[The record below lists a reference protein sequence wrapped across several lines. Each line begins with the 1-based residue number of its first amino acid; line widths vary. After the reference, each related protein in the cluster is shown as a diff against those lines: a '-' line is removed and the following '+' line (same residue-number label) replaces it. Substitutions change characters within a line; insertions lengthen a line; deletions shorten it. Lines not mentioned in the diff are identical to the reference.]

1 MTLRNPTGTPILF
14 EGLCVTFLPSHFVEH
29 AGGGSAQLTVKE
41 RTLLYLLDLMK
52 HSDSFEVPPEMTQQG
67 ISRAAW
73 FDLRH
78 FSQYIRP
85 LLDDGLVSERRSHV
99 VGIRQRR
106 KVYDLTERGKLKAV
120 QMRERLKAET
130 VQVRGGSGL
139 RETTVGEVLE
149 DARGRA
155 SILDI
160 LRQSLETGIVEPAA
174 WGPPEAGFL
183 EMVSEAPRVGRF
195 IGRETELE
203 ELTRGE
209 GKPRIFIVR
218 GIAGIGKTWL
228 ATKACEILRGH
239 QNILWHRVRPWDRP
253 ESILARLATFLAA
266 LGKPGLRSVLS
277 RGEVG
282 LARRVLRKDLATTE
296 SMLVFD
302 DVHVASPEVLSLFG
316 YLKEVIADSSG
327 VRMLVLSRTRLP
339 FYDRSDVVLKGRVAE
354 IELAGLKTSEI
365 QTFLGREVRSLPLLN
380 VGRLLGGHPLLLE
393 LARAANRASSD
404 PEYFRDARLF
414 LEEQVYNELSGRER
428 MAMKLAS
435 LYSVPVPRAALFV
448 SPDVSQDL
456 VLSLRDKSLL
466 RDVGEN
472 RFEVHDTIREF
483 FVGTLTPNERRRLSA
498 SAVDYLRSWA
508 AELEESRDFQDRVK
522 CLSNAL
528 EIAPPE
534 SRPELFEDVGDAN
547 LQLGD
552 LPSAVVAYKEALT
565 RAGEAEFVARLHR
578 KTASALGRRGDVTP
592 ALEEAERGLAAVGG
606 HISAE
611 EGWLALLKARFLMDQ
626 GRGWQEARPLTESA
640 LTVFRKL
647 EERRG
652 QVEALVQLALFVVH
666 SFHLNPE
673 GEHEESSIAERLIQE
688 ASGISEELGDEGL
701 SLEVRLM
708 LVHYYTQHTAGE
720 AHRAEEHIAAIERV
734 GTTTKEP
741 TVLLMALLLRG
752 WYELEFRAECAVVNT
767 LFQDA
772 IALARKTH
780 DVAALASAT
789 AGLALLSFFQ
799 GRIAECRTALW
810 RWLHA
815 THRLGVRNLIGVP
828 GRLTTPDEAQW
839 HIAECSL
846 LLEDLAG
853 FHGVERFFRESKPVL
868 NFVNAVRAIGLLLA
882 GHLTESLRLF
892 EEAERYSERQW
903 RVAPGSH
910 LYAHVVYFY
919 HGVVLLAVGHT
930 REGAERISRARQIL
944 SDCGLKAHLAV
955 LPEHERRLGEVF
967 RKHLQGRAAP

>member
-1 MTLRNPTGTPILF
+1 MRNILTVKLRSIRGR
-14 EGLCVTFLPSHFVEH
+14 
-29 AGGGSAQLTVKE
+29 GSAQLTVKE
-41 RTLLYLLDLMK
+41 RTLLHLLDLMK

-85 LLDDGLVSERRSHV
+85 LLDDGLVSERRAHV

-106 KVYDLTERGKLKAV
+106 KVYDLTERGKIKAV
-120 QMRERLKAET
+120 QIRETLKEET
-130 VQVRGGSGL
+130 VQMRGGSGL
-139 RETTVGEVLE
+139 RDTTVGEVLE
-149 DARGRA
+149 EAGGRA

-160 LRQSLETGIVEPAA
+160 LRQSLETGMVEPAA
-174 WGPPEAGFL
+174 WGPPEENFL
-183 EMVSEAPRVGRF
+183 EMVSEAPQVGRF

-203 ELTRGE
+203 ELTRRE

-228 ATKACEILRGH
+228 ATKACEALRGH

-253 ESILARLATFLAA
+253 ESILARLATFLSA

-277 RGEVG
+277 RGDVD
-282 LARRVLRKDLATTE
+282 LARRVLRKDIATSE
-296 SMLVFD
+296 SVLVFD
-302 DVHVASPEVLSLFG
+302 DVHVASPEVMSLFG

-339 FYDRSDVVLKGRVAE
+339 FYDRSDVVLKGQIAE
-354 IELAGLKTSEI
+354 IELTGLKTSEI
-365 QTFLGREVRSLPLLN
+365 QTLLGREGRSLPLLN
-380 VGRLLGGHPLLLE
+380 VGRMLGGHPLLLE
-393 LARAANRASSD
+393 LARAATHASSD
-404 PEYFRDARLF
+404 PEYFNDAHRF
-414 LEEQVYNELSGRER
+414 LEEQVYNGLSGRER

-448 SPDVSQDL
+448 SPGVSHDL
-456 VLSLRDKSLL
+456 VLSILDKSLL
-466 RDVGEN
+466 RAVGDN
-472 RFEVHDTIREF
+472 RFEVHDTVREF

-528 EIAPPE
+528 ELAPPKV
-534 SRPELFEDVGDAN
+534 RLELFEDLGDAQ

-552 LPSAVVAYKEALT
+552 LPSALVAYKEALT
-565 RAGEAEFVARLHR
+565 RAEEAEFVARLHR
-578 KTASALGRRGDVTP
+578 KVASALGRRGDVAP
-592 ALEEAERGLAAVGG
+592 ALEEAERGLAAVRGR
-606 HISAE
+606 ISAE
-611 EGWLALLKARFLMDQ
+611 GGWLPLLKARFLMDQ
-626 GRGWQEARPLTESA
+626 GRGWQEVRPLTESA
-640 LTVFRKL
+640 LAVFRKL
-647 EERRG
+647 RERRG

-673 GEHEESSIAERLIQE
+673 GEHQESSIAEQLIQE
-688 ASGISEELGDEGL
+688 ASDTSEVLGDEGL

-720 AHRAEEHIAAIERV
+720 AGRAERHIAAIERV
-734 GTTTKEP
+734 GTTTNEP
-741 TVLLMALLLRG
+741 TVVLMALLLRG
-752 WYELEFRAECAVVNT
+752 WYELEFRAEFAVANT
-767 LFQDA
+767 LLQDA

-780 DVAALASAT
+780 DAAALASAT
-789 AGLALLSFFQ
+789 AGFALLSFFQ

-815 THRLGVRNLIGVP
+815 TRRLGVRNLIGIP

-846 LLEDLAG
+846 LLEDVAG
-853 FHGVERFFRESKPVL
+853 FHRVESFFRESKPVL
-868 NFVNAVRAIGLLLA
+868 NFVNVVQAIGHLLA
-882 GHLTESLRLF
+882 GHLTESFRLF

-903 RVAPGSH
+903 RIAPGSH

-919 HGVVLLAVGHT
+919 HGVALLAMGHT
-930 REGAERISRARQIL
+930 REGAERINRARQIL
-944 SDCGLKAHLAV
+944 SGCGLKAHLAV
-955 LPEHERRLGEVF
+955 LPEHEQRLCQVF
-967 RKHLQGRAAP
+967 RNHLQGQSSP